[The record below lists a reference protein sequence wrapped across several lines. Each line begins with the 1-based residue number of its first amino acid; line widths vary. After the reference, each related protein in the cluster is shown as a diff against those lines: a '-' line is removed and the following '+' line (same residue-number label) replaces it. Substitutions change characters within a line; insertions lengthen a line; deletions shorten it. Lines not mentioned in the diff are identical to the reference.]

1 MTKMHQNTFGG
12 RAVELRELMHSP
24 DPLAAMGAISRGK
37 GEKGRGRGEAGKDLL
52 LRGAKGREL
61 RAERREGTEREGK
74 GIPLKSR

>member
-37 GEKGRGRGEAGKDLL
+37 GEKGRGE
-52 LRGAKGREL
+52 
-61 RAERREGTEREGK
+61 ERRERTYFYGGRKGGNLGQRGERGRK
-74 GIPLKSR
+74 GRGRESP